1 MAILITPIITSYFLP
16 KTSTFSKFLLINL
29 YSLPLIFLFLN
40 LLSSWPHIYVDFRL
54 EELGYNQLG
63 MAESERLE
71 NVDPAFHEE
80 ATGLYWSNMG
90 LGWPLQAILI
100 FVFILPYPS
109 VMMLLILIKRKV
121 LKTP

>member
-1 MAILITPIITSYFLP
+1 M
-16 KTSTFSKFLLINL
+16 
-29 YSLPLIFLFLN
+29 N